1 LIRRFPRLG
10 KGLLLSLLAALPG
23 CIFGGRSTSIVLIS
37 VDTLRADHLGCY
49 GYRKIHTPH
58 LDSLTKGGTLFE
70 QMESAVPLTLP
81 AHLSLLTSTHPY
93 VHGVRENG
101 QQVPRAIVSLPAV
114 LKASGYSTGAFI
126 GGYVLDARFGMN
138 EGFEVYDS
146 PFHLRPDPGEEPPE
160 VKRSAD
166 AVLSAAAQWMK
177 TKSERPFFAFI
188 HLYDVHQPYS
198 HGTYDGEISY
208 VDEAIGR
215 FQQSLAGQK
224 ILADAMV
231 ILTSDHGESLGEH
244 GEETHGYF
252 IYQSTQWVPLL
263 IRWPA
268 GTSKYADRKY
278 APRVKEPASMIDV
291 APGLLDFLGI
301 PAPVQFQGH
310 SLMRLLSP
318 QPSANEP
325 IANEPI
331 YAESMYARDHMGCS
345 PLRSVRIGR
354 YKYIDAPKPELYDL
368 ETDPGE
374 TQNRYDRDRD
384 VAIRMRARLASFQPG
399 DRQPTQSTANPEV
412 IARLRS
418 LGYLAG
424 GATSINGADPK
435 DRLQSYLRYGRAIR
449 FANTGHLPEAIRE
462 FQSVLDEDARNTSA
476 RFYLAVCYYRLHR
489 LDDAV
494 KALNATLATSQDYP
508 PAEELLGTI
517 SLVKEDFVR
526 AKQQFAHLAA
536 IDPANFGAHY
546 NLGILAMREG
556 RTEEALR
563 ELQAAARADT
573 GSGQGHA
580 ALGSLYYARGDW
592 SRAENELRQALAINP
607 NDQAS
612 RKTLEQLQKQPSK

>member
-1 LIRRFPRLG
+1 
-10 KGLLLSLLAALPG
+10 
-23 CIFGGRSTSIVLIS
+23 
-37 VDTLRADHLGCY
+37 
-49 GYRKIHTPH
+49 
-58 LDSLTKGGTLFE
+58 
-70 QMESAVPLTLP
+70 MTLP
-81 AHLSLLTSTHPY
+81 AHVSLLSSTYPY

-101 QQVPRAIVSLPAV
+101 QQVPRKIATLPAI
-114 LKASGYSTGAFI
+114 LKSNGYRTAAFI

-146 PFHLRPDPGEEPPE
+146 PFHLRPDLGEEPPE

-188 HLYDVHQPYS
+188 HLYDTHQPYS
-198 HGTYDGEISY
+198 HSSYDGEISY

-215 FQQSLAGQK
+215 FQQSLSGQK
-224 ILADAMV
+224 VLGDAMV

-252 IYQSTQWVPLL
+252 IYQSTLRVPLL

-268 GTSKYADRKY
+268 GASQYAS
-278 APRVKEPASMIDV
+278 RVNEPASLIDL
-291 APGLLDFLGI
+291 APALLEFLGI
-301 PAPVQFQGH
+301 PAPAQFQGH
-310 SLMRLLSP
+310 SLMRFLSP
-318 QPSANEP
+318 QPVIASITANEP
-325 IANEPI
+325 V

-354 YKYIDAPKPELYDL
+354 YKYIEAPRPELYDL

-374 TQNRYDRDRD
+374 LQNRYDRDRD
-384 VAIRMRARLASFQPG
+384 VAIRMRARLAAFQEG
-399 DRQPTQSTANPEV
+399 DRQHAQSPANPEV
-412 IARLRS
+412 ISRLRS
-418 LGYLAG
+418 LGYLSGNAP
-424 GATSINGADPK
+424 ADNSGADPK
-435 DRLQSYLRYGRAIR
+435 DLLQSYLRYGRAIR
-449 FANTGHLPEAIRE
+449 YANSGHLPEAIRE
-462 FQSVLDEDARNTSA
+462 FQSVLDENGKNVPAH
-476 RFYLAVCYYRLHR
+476 FYLAVCYYRLRR

-494 KALNATLATSQDYP
+494 KALNATLATSPDYP

-526 AKQQFAHLAA
+526 ARQQFAHLAA
-536 IDPANFGAHY
+536 IDPSNFGAHY

-573 GSGQGHA
+573 GSGQAHA
-580 ALGSLYYARGDW
+580 ALGSLYNARGDW
-592 SRAENELRQALAINP
+592 SRAKDELRQALALNP
-607 NDQAS
+607 DDEAS
-612 RKTLEQLQKQPSK
+612 RKTLEQLQKQASK